1 MVLSGPRRISAI
13 SSLTN
18 RGSIFGSMAGT
29 MPLTGRNPNL
39 ASVIRLNTNFCK
51 NKCIPFGPVDGFNY
65 MNENGMIQRN
75 KHAGGISRVQSAP
88 GIKRLVGSGSQGGWT
103 Y

>member
-29 MPLTGRNPNL
+29 MPLTGKNPNL

-65 MNENGMIQRN
+65 MNANGMIQRN

-88 GIKRLVGSGSQGGWT
+88 GIKRLVGSGIQAGWT